1 MVCAFCFAETVFP
14 LLIPLLKERLRVGE
28 DEIAVC
34 NGANLRA
41 KETSA
46 SFHSNTICIPQ
57 YHYVLTSCRTC
68 ILGLNWR

>member
-46 SFHSNTICIPQ
+46 SFHSK
-57 YHYVLTSCRTC
+57 YHLHSSISLRLDVLPDVHPWS
-68 ILGLNWR
+68 